1 MIAQKRCADTQQTTF
16 SATVFR
22 YKRGIAVQARFG
34 IGVERRQK
42 LRFADYHNGTGD
54 FHFHSQ
60 IEICYVTE
68 GEIDALVNDHMMRL
82 KKGELS
88 IALAYD
94 THRYLPAGDAY
105 FSVLIVPPEICFEF
119 EAMLGGRTIS
129 NPFITRGGA
138 AERIGACIAEIRE
151 NKKNQSAALLTKGN
165 LYTILGIIAQN
176 VAFEDGAAANGGSD
190 LVSKIL
196 LYIHGHYKEDIS
208 LSSIAAHFG
217 YNASYVSGL
226 FKSSINIGIL
236 RYINLLRLKNVL
248 ALLKEKEYSTETCA
262 LESGFRSVR
271 TFYRAFREVFGCSP
285 KEYLEKK

>member
-1 MIAQKRCADTQQTTF
+1 MRKKLHFLRQFFCTE
-16 SATVFR
+16 
-22 YKRGIAVQARFG
+22 RGIAVQARFG
-34 IGVERRQK
+34 IRLDRHQK
-42 LRFADYHNGTGD
+42 LRLADYHNGTGD

-68 GEIDALVNDHMMRL
+68 GEIDALVNDHLKRL

-94 THRYLPAGDAY
+94 THRYLPVCDAY
-105 FSVLIVPPEICFEF
+105 FSVLIIPPDICFEF
-119 EAMLGGRTIS
+119 ETMLGGKTVA
-129 NPFITRGGA
+129 NPFITGGEA
-138 AERIGACIAEIRE
+138 VERIGACIAEIRE

-176 VAFEDGAAANGGSD
+176 VAFEDGAAASGGSD

>member
-1 MIAQKRCADTQQTTF
+1 M
-16 SATVFR
+16 
-22 YKRGIAVQARFG
+22 QARFG
-34 IGVERRQK
+34 IRLDRHQK
-42 LRFADYHNGTGD
+42 LRLADYHNGTGD

-68 GEIDALVNDHMMRL
+68 GEIDALVNDHLKRL

-94 THRYLPAGDAY
+94 THRYLPVCDAY
-105 FSVLIVPPEICFEF
+105 FSVLIIPPDICFEF
-119 EAMLGGRTIS
+119 ETMLGGKTVA
-129 NPFITRGGA
+129 NPFITGGEA

-176 VAFEDGAAANGGSD
+176 VAFEDGAAASGGSD

-217 YNASYVSGL
+217 YNKDYLARIFRTRYGVTVKKYVNDQKLTMAKRLLVTTDVSVQKIGESVGL
-226 FKSSINIGIL
+226 PETELFEKYFK
-236 RYINLLRLKNVL
+236 YH
-248 ALLKEKEYSTETCA
+248 EKVTPQR
-262 LESGFRSVR
+262 FRKMHR
-271 TFYRAFREVFGCSP
+271 
-285 KEYLEKK
+285 